1 MRLNQAHLC
10 EANAETQPSENS
22 LNAKVGIV
30 HLGFGAFH
38 RAHQALITDA
48 VLKEIGGDWKIV
60 GVTWSAV
67 GLQQDLM
74 AQDGLYSVGVGYNDQ
89 LDINIVGSIE
99 TVLTASQTELVLG
112 YMCDPAVKVVS
123 LTVTEK
129 GYCHNPATG
138 DLDLSHPLIQHDL
151 ENIEQPK
158 SAIGFLISAIRYRY
172 LNGIPPFTPMS
183 CDNLPENGHVLEKV
197 VLQFAERLDEE
208 LFYWIKDNIRFPCT
222 MVDRIVPRTT
232 ESDIE
237 RIEKALGLEDKACVM
252 TEPFLQWV
260 IEDKFV
266 NERPEWEKTSI
277 ANVQVT
283 GDVVPFEEMKL
294 RLLNGTHSTMA
305 YLGYLSG
312 YQTVAETIQDPNFK
326 MFVRYLMDIEI
337 TPSIKIEGI
346 DLNEYKTQLIQ
357 RYENTALQ
365 HRTWQIAM
373 DGTQKIPQ
381 RFLQTIRY
389 SLENDIS
396 IEGLCL
402 ALAGWMRYVSGVD
415 EQRQQIDVQDPLKE
429 QLAQVWQQ
437 AGSDLEKVVDGF
449 LSLQSVFDKELASNP
464 KFKATLQSALEKLFA
479 EGAKSSVAS
488 FVVERNL

>member
-1 MRLNQAHLC
+1 MRLSQAHLSA
-10 EANAETQPSENS
+10 ANALIKPND
-22 LNAKVGIV
+22 NNKKAKVGIV

-48 VLKEIGGDWKIV
+48 VIKEIGGDWKIV
-60 GVTWSAV
+60 GVTWSSV
-67 GLQQDLM
+67 DLQKDLI
-74 AQDGLYSVGVGYNDQ
+74 AQDSLYSVGVGYNDQ

-99 TVLTASQTELVLG
+99 TVLMAAQTEQVLG
-112 YMCDPAVKVVS
+112 YMRDPAVKIVS

-138 DLDLSHPLIQHDL
+138 DLDFSHPLIQHDL
-151 ENIEQPK
+151 QNIEAPK
-158 SAIGFLISAIRYRY
+158 SAIGFLVSAMRYRHQ
-172 LNGIPPFTPMS
+172 NGIQPFTPMT
-183 CDNLPENGHVLEKV
+183 CDNLPENGRVLEKV
-197 VLQFAERLDEE
+197 VLQFAKQLDEE
-208 LFYWIKDNIRFPCT
+208 LYQWIKKEIQFPCT

-232 ESDIE
+232 DNDIA
-237 RIEKALGLEDKACVM
+237 RVEKALGLEDKVCVI

-266 NERPEWEKTSI
+266 NDRPQWEKTSI

-283 GDVVPFEEMKL
+283 DNVVPFEEMKL

-312 YQTVAETIQDPNFK
+312 YETVATTIQDPDFK
-326 MFVRYLMDIEI
+326 TFVRYLMDEEI
-337 TPSIKIEGI
+337 TPSLNIEGI
-346 DLNEYKTQLIQ
+346 DLDQYKDQLIE
-357 RYENTALQ
+357 RYENKALQ

-389 SLENDIS
+389 SLKNGVS

-402 ALAGWMRYVSGVD
+402 ALAAWMRYVSGVN
-415 EQRQQIDVQDPLKE
+415 EQGQEIDVQDPLKQ

-437 AGSDLEKVVDGF
+437 AGTDLVKVVDGF
-449 LSLQSVFDKELASNP
+449 LALRSVFDQELAGNQT
-464 KFKATLQSALEKLFA
+464 FKAELQSALEKLFA
-479 EGAKSSVAS
+479 NGAKASVAS
-488 FVVERNL
+488 FVAQRK

>member
-1 MRLNQAHLC
+1 MRLSQAYLS
-10 EANAETQPSENS
+10 EANAAVKPNQKNKQA
-22 LNAKVGIV
+22 NVGIV

-48 VLKEIGGDWKIV
+48 VIKEQGGDWKIV

-67 GLQQDLM
+67 DLVEDM
-74 AQDGLYSVGVGYNDQ
+74 IAQDCLYSVGVGYNDQ
-89 LDINIVGSIE
+89 LDLNIVGSVE
-99 TVLTASQTELVLG
+99 TILNSQQIDQVLG
-112 YMCDPAVKVVS
+112 YMCDPSVKVVS

-138 DLDLSHPLIQHDL
+138 DLDLSHPLVQHDL
-151 ENIEQPK
+151 ENIDKPK
-158 SAIGFLISAIRYRY
+158 SAIGFLVSAIRHRY
-172 LNGIPPFTPMS
+172 LNGIPPFTPMT

-197 VLQFAERLDEE
+197 VLQFAKQLDEN
-208 LFYWIKDNIRFPCT
+208 LYHWMKDNIQFPCT

-232 ESDIE
+232 DNDIE
-237 RIEKALGLEDKACVM
+237 RIEKALGVEDKACVM

-266 NERPEWEKTSI
+266 NDRPAWEKTSI

-283 GDVVPFEEMKL
+283 DDVVPFEEMKL

-326 MFVRYLMDIEI
+326 LFIRYLMDIEI

-346 DLNEYKTQLIQ
+346 DLNEYKNQLIE

-389 SLENDIS
+389 SLDNDIS
-396 IEGLCL
+396 IDGLCL

-415 EQRQQIDVQDPLKE
+415 EQEQEIDVQDPLKQ

-464 KFKATLQSALEKLFA
+464 KFKATLLSALEKLFA

>member
-1 MRLNQAHLC
+1 MRLSQANLS
-10 EANAETQPSENS
+10 EANAAVKPNQNNKEAN
-22 LNAKVGIV
+22 VGIV

-48 VLKEIGGDWKIV
+48 VIKEQGGDWKIV

-67 GLQQDLM
+67 GLQQEML
-74 AQDGLYSVGVGYNDQ
+74 AQDCLYTVGVGYDSQ
-89 LDINIVGSIE
+89 LDLNIIGSIE
-99 TVLTASQTELVLG
+99 TVLNSNQIEQVMG
-112 YMCDPAVKVVS
+112 YMCDPQVKVVS

-129 GYCHNPATG
+129 GYCHNPASG
-138 DLDLSHPLIQHDL
+138 DLDLNHPLIQHDL

-158 SAIGFLISAIRYRY
+158 SAIGFLVSAMRYRY
-172 LNGIPPFTPMS
+172 LNGIAPFTPLS

-197 VLQFAERLDEE
+197 VLQFAQQLDEE
-208 LFYWIKDNIRFPCT
+208 FYLWVKGNMKFPCT

-232 ESDIE
+232 DNDIA
-237 RIEKALGLEDKACVM
+237 RIEAALGMEDKSCVM

-266 NERPEWEKTSI
+266 NDRPAWEKTSI
-277 ANVQVT
+277 ANVQIAD
-283 GDVVPFEEMKL
+283 DVVPFEEMKL

-326 MFVRYLMDIEI
+326 TFVRYLMDVEI
-337 TPSIKIEGI
+337 TPSISIEGI
-346 DLNEYKTQLIQ
+346 NLDDYKDQLIE

-381 RFLQTIRY
+381 RFLQTIHY
-389 SLENDIS
+389 SLDNGIP

-402 ALAGWMRYVSGVD
+402 ALAGWMRYVGGVD
-415 EQRQQIDVQDPLKE
+415 EKKEVIDVQDPLK
-429 QLAQVWQQ
+429 QTLVDVWQQ
-437 AGSDLEKVVDGF
+437 AGTDLEKAVDGF
-449 LSLQSVFDKELASNP
+449 LALQSVFDKELASNP
-464 KFKATLQSALEKLFA
+464 IFRATLQSALEKLFA